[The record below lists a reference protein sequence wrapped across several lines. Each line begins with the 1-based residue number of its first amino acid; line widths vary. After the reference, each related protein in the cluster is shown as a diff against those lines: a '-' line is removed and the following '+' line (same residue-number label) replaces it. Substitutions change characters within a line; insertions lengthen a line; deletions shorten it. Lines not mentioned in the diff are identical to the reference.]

1 MKEGKKA
8 LRRSMRVLRDQIEEE
23 VLEYK
28 SQQICESV
36 LRIPQVVA
44 AEVIFIYVSFRSEVQ
59 THALIDRLLTL
70 DKRVCVPH
78 IDRSDRMQAV
88 LLENWQAMK
97 SSAFGFL
104 EPQACESE
112 QGEIGVSIVP
122 GLAFTQ
128 QGVRLGYGKGH
139 YDRFFSSRPGG
150 TKIGLALD
158 AQIVEEIPTE
168 PFDCPMDLVQTES
181 NLFGSATQM
190 S

>member
-8 LRRSMRVLRDQIEEE
+8 LRRSMRVLRDKIEDE

-70 DKRVCVPH
+70 DKRLCVPH
-78 IDRSDRMQAV
+78 IDRNDRMQAA
-88 LLENWQAMK
+88 LLANRQAMK
-97 SSAFGFL
+97 PSAFGFL

-139 YDRFFSSRPGG
+139 YDRFFSSRLGG